1 MNPRRPAGLQAP
13 ANIQAPLKAIFR
25 EGHMA
30 SFGPSRRSLLQ
41 GTIAASALSLTGIP
55 ARADVQWKKYAGTTI
70 EANLIKGPRGEL
82 LQKYASE
89 FTDLTGIKVESE
101 LIPEQQQR
109 QKAVIE
115 LTSGKPSFDVVH
127 VSYHVQKRQ
136 FDKAGWLADLTPFM
150 KDPNLT
156 APDLKVDDFSVG
168 GRQFAQNEK
177 GEMRSLPWSVD
188 YFILY
193 WNKELFA
200 KKGVAVPKTMD
211 EMVAAAEKLNDPANG
226 VYGFTGRGLRN
237 ANMTLWTNF
246 FLDYGGEFLD
256 AKGNILT
263 DGPEAIEATKTYQR
277 LLTKTAPPGVAGFNW
292 MESMASLTQG
302 RAAMWIDGV
311 GWAPPIE
318 DPNASRVVGKI
329 GYTLVPAG
337 PKGQYSATYGDG
349 IGVAQASTK
358 KEAAYLYCQWAVSKT
373 MGARLLQAG
382 GGVPFR
388 DSVLND
394 ETVRKGV
401 KMPPEWLDSVIGS
414 AKISKLGLPVII
426 PVAEFRDLVGAAV
439 TATLSGA
446 DPATELKK
454 AHEQFRPILERSE
467 KATYGSP
474 RHRHAWAWPVE
485 DGLGPRM
492 ATKGSAREGRR
503 K

>member
-1 MNPRRPAGLQAP
+1 MTVRS
-13 ANIQAPLKAIFR
+13 I
-25 EGHMA
+25 
-30 SFGPSRRSLLQ
+30 SRRSV
-41 GTIAASALSLTGIP
+41 IAGSAATGALSLTGLP
-55 ARADVQWKKYAGTTI
+55 ASADVQWKKYAGTTL

-89 FTDLTGIKVESE
+89 FTDLTGITVESE
-101 LIPEQQQR
+101 IIPEQQQR

-115 LTSGKPSFDVVH
+115 LTSGKPSFDVIH
-127 VSYHVQKRQ
+127 LSYHVQKRQ
-136 FDKAGWLADLTPFM
+136 FERAGWLADLTGFM
-150 KDPNLT
+150 SDPTLT
-156 APDLKVDDFSVG
+156 AADLRADDFSAG
-168 GRQFAQNEK
+168 GLQFAKNDK
-177 GEMRSLPWSVD
+177 GEMHSLPWSVD

-193 WNKELFA
+193 WNKALFA
-200 KKGVAVPKTMD
+200 AKGVALPKTFD
-211 EMVAAAEKLNDPANG
+211 EMVAAAEALNDPANG
-226 VYGFTGRGLRN
+226 VYGFVGRGLRN

-246 FLDYGGEFLD
+246 FLNYGGEFLD

-263 DGPEAIEATKTYQR
+263 DGPEAIEATKLYQR

-311 GWAPPIE
+311 GWAPPVE

-329 GYTLVPAG
+329 GYSLVPAG

-349 IGVAQASTK
+349 IGVTQASTK
-358 KEAAYLYCQWAVSKT
+358 KEAAYLYCQWAVSKI

-388 DSVLND
+388 NSVLND
-394 ETVRKGV
+394 PAVRAGV

-414 AKISKLGLPVII
+414 AKISKLGLPVIV
-426 PVAEFRDLVGAAV
+426 PVAEFRDIIGAAV

-454 AHEQFRPILERSE
+454 ANDQFRPILERSE
-467 KATYGSP
+467 KA
-474 RHRHAWAWPVE
+474 
-485 DGLGPRM
+485 
-492 ATKGSAREGRR
+492 
-503 K
+503 